1 MAAVFALRLAAGML
15 ACLLILPRRQ
25 VHPRFY
31 RTHFLTALGFT
42 GLAAVFAWSDATW
55 TARSFLAASVAL
67 TFAGSVIWSLEG
79 APGGLGLA
87 TLAVVGLGGALWLL
101 DPAATPRPTAD
112 DGEASLAEAVPAGP
126 IAGVALADIAS
137 AALLGAALSAMLMG
151 HSYLIAPGMSLTP
164 LLRLIGAAA
173 IAVLI
178 RGAVDGW
185 ALWRWTADH
194 PSIKLGN
201 DLLLWLPLRWLAGFI
216 LPLILLWMAWQSA
229 RIRSTQSATGIL
241 YVVVIFCF
249 LGELTDQLLRD
260 SGVTF

>member
-31 RTHFLTALGFT
+31 RTHFLTALGLA
-42 GLAAVFAWSDATW
+42 GLAAVFAWSDASW
-55 TARSFLAASVAL
+55 PARAVLVAGVAL
-67 TFAGSVIWSLEG
+67 AFAGSVVWSLEG

-87 TLAVVGLGGALWLL
+87 VLTTGMLSAALWLV
-101 DPAATPRPTAD
+101 DPAASPPAPTVASDEELPRVR
-112 DGEASLAEAVPAGP
+112 SAGP
-126 IAGVALADIAS
+126 IAGIAAADVAS

-164 LLRLIGAAA
+164 LMRLIGAIA
-173 IAVLI
+173 IAVVV

-185 ALWRWTADH
+185 ALARWTAAH
-194 PSIKLGN
+194 PSVKLGN
-201 DLLLWLPLRWLAGFI
+201 DLLLWLPVRWLVGFV
-216 LPLILLWMAWQSA
+216 LPLVVTWMAWQSA

-249 LGELTDQLLRD
+249 LGELTDQLLRE
-260 SGVTF
+260 SGVAF